1 MLRMSNAVTLTS
13 FFSKIVMLI
22 IVCKKGQKME
32 KNQIID
38 LEITD
43 LSYEA
48 MGVAHYEGMT
58 VFVTNALP
66 GETVKGKI
74 LKVKKNFAFAKI
86 EEIVK
91 ESPDRVNIK
100 LNQWVQTGLASLA
113 HIKYDKQLEFK
124 RNQVVNLLKKAHLDD
139 VEVGETLPSPE
150 ETGYRNKAQV
160 PVREVN
166 GQLEIGFFR
175 RHSHDLVPLTNF
187 FTTDPE
193 IDRVLVAVRDIL
205 RQYRVPAYDEVHNKG
220 EVRYLDVR
228 RSKATGEIMVI
239 LVCLHKD
246 FPQLPKVAE
255 AIKQIDGVTSLVLNY
270 NPKKTNVILGKVD
283 YLIFGKPQITD
294 QIGDVKF
301 RISPE
306 SFFQINTLQT
316 PRLYDLAI
324 KKAELAPDDVVV
336 DAYSGIGTIGLTV
349 AKHVKEVRG
358 IESVRDA
365 VKDANNNAELNNI
378 DNARYVA
385 GKAEEV
391 MPKWASKGM
400 KTDVIFVD
408 PPRKGLTSEF
418 IDAAVKTNPKK
429 IVYISCNPAT
439 MIRDL
444 QELQG
449 HGYSF
454 ERIDPVDMFPQTPHV
469 EAVTVLERR

>member
-1 MLRMSNAVTLTS
+1 
-13 FFSKIVMLI
+13 
-22 IVCKKGQKME
+22 ME

-58 VFVTNALP
+58 IFVTNALP
-66 GETVKGKI
+66 GETVSAKI
-74 LKVKKNFAFAKI
+74 LKVKKRFAFAKI
-86 EEIVK
+86 EKIIK
-91 ESPDRVNIK
+91 ESPDRVNIE

-124 RNQVVNLLKKAHLDD
+124 RNQVVNLLQKAHLDN
-139 VEVGETLPSPE
+139 VEVGQTLPSPE

-160 PVREVN
+160 PVRTVN

-205 RQYRVPAYDEVHNKG
+205 RASKVPAYDEIHNKG

-228 RSKATGEIMVI
+228 RSKANGEIMVI

-246 FPQLPKVAE
+246 FPQLEKIATE
-255 AIKQIDGVTSLVLNY
+255 IKKIEGVTSLVLNY
-270 NPKKTNVILGKVD
+270 NPKKTNVILGKAD
-283 YLIFGKPQITD
+283 YLIFGKPQIVD

-306 SFFQINTLQT
+306 SFFQINSLQT

-324 KKAELAPDDVVV
+324 KQADLKETDTVI
-336 DAYSGIGTIGLTV
+336 DAYSGIGTIGLSV
-349 AKHVKEVRG
+349 AKHVKSVRG
-358 IESVRDA
+358 IEVVRDA
-365 VKDANNNAELNNI
+365 VKDANDNAEMNDI
-378 DNARYVA
+378 HNAKYFV
-385 GKAEEV
+385 GKAEEL
-391 MPKWASKGM
+391 MPRWADKGI
-400 KTDVIFVD
+400 TSDVIFVD
-408 PPRKGLTSEF
+408 PPRKGLTPEF
-418 IDAAVKTNPKK
+418 IAGAVKTGPKK

-439 MIRDL
+439 LVRDL
-444 QELQG
+444 QEFQKL
-449 HGYSF
+449 GYDF
-454 ERIDPVDMFPQTPHV
+454 NRIDPVDMFPQTPHV
-469 EAVTVLERR
+469 EAVAVLTRK

>member
-1 MLRMSNAVTLTS
+1 M
-13 FFSKIVMLI
+13 K
-22 IVCKKGQKME
+22 
-32 KNQIID
+32 KNQIVD

-48 MGVAHYEGMT
+48 MGVAHDEGLT
-58 VFVTNALP
+58 IFVTNALP
-66 GETVKGKI
+66 GEIVSAKI

-86 EEIVK
+86 EKIKK
-91 ESPDRVNIK
+91 ESPDRVKIK

-150 ETGYRNKAQV
+150 QTGYRNKAQV
-160 PVREVN
+160 PVREIN

-205 RQYRVPAYDEVHNKG
+205 RKYRVPVYDEINHKG

-246 FPQLPKVAE
+246 FPQLLGVAAE
-255 AIKQIDGVTSLVLNY
+255 VSQIPGVTGLILNH
-270 NPKKTNVILGKVD
+270 NPKKTNVILGKKD
-283 YLIFGKPQITD
+283 YVVFGNDQITD
-294 QIGDVKF
+294 KIGDLKF
-301 RISPE
+301 RISPQ
-306 SFFQINTLQT
+306 SFFQINSLQT

-324 KKAELAPDDVVV
+324 KKADLKPSDVVI
-336 DAYSGIGTIGLTV
+336 DAYSGIGTIGLSV
-349 AKHVKEVRG
+349 AKHVKAVRG
-358 IESVRDA
+358 IEVVRDA
-365 VKDANNNAELNNI
+365 IKDAKDNAKLNGI
-378 DNARYVA
+378 DNAKYYL

-391 MPKWASKGM
+391 MPRWAKQGL
-400 KTDVIFVD
+400 KTDVVFVD
-408 PPRKGLTSEF
+408 PPRKGLTPEF
-418 IDAAVKTNPKK
+418 IDATVKTGPEKV
-429 IVYISCNPAT
+429 VYISCNPAT
-439 MIRDL
+439 MVRDL
-444 QELQG
+444 QLFQEQG
-449 HGYSF
+449 YEF
-454 ERIDPVDMFPQTPHV
+454 DRIDPVDMFPQTPHV
-469 EAVTVLERR
+469 EAVTVLTKK

>member
-1 MLRMSNAVTLTS
+1 M
-13 FFSKIVMLI
+13 K
-22 IVCKKGQKME
+22 
-32 KNQIID
+32 KNQIVD

-48 MGVAHYEGMT
+48 MGVAHDEGLT
-58 VFVTNALP
+58 IFVTNALP
-66 GETVKGKI
+66 GEIVSAKI

-86 EEIVK
+86 EKIKK
-91 ESPDRVNIK
+91 ESPDRVKIK

-150 ETGYRNKAQV
+150 QTGYRNKAQV
-160 PVREVN
+160 PVREIN

-205 RQYRVPAYDEVHNKG
+205 RKYRVPVYDEINHKG

-246 FPQLPKVAE
+246 FPQLLGVAAE
-255 AIKQIDGVTSLVLNY
+255 ISQIHGVSGLILNH
-270 NPKKTNVILGKVD
+270 NPKKTNVILGKKD
-283 YLIFGKPQITD
+283 YVVFGNDQITD
-294 QIGDVKF
+294 KIGDLKF
-301 RISPE
+301 RISPQ
-306 SFFQINTLQT
+306 SFFQINSLQT

-324 KKAELAPDDVVV
+324 KKADLKPSDVVI
-336 DAYSGIGTIGLTV
+336 DAYSGIGTIGLSV
-349 AKHVKEVRG
+349 AKHVKAVRG
-358 IESVRDA
+358 IEVVRDA
-365 VKDANNNAELNNI
+365 IKDAKDNAKLNGI
-378 DNARYVA
+378 DNAKYYL

-391 MPKWASKGM
+391 MPRWAKQGL
-400 KTDVIFVD
+400 KTDVVFVD
-408 PPRKGLTSEF
+408 PPRKGLTPEF
-418 IDAAVKTNPKK
+418 IDATVKTGPEKV
-429 IVYISCNPAT
+429 VYISCNPAT
-439 MIRDL
+439 MVRDL
-444 QELQG
+444 QLFQEQG
-449 HGYSF
+449 YEF
-454 ERIDPVDMFPQTPHV
+454 DRIDPVDMFPQTPHV
-469 EAVTVLERR
+469 ESVTVLERTDK

>member
-1 MLRMSNAVTLTS
+1 M
-13 FFSKIVMLI
+13 K
-22 IVCKKGQKME
+22 
-32 KNQIID
+32 KNQIVD

-48 MGVAHYEGMT
+48 MGVAHDEGLT
-58 VFVTNALP
+58 IFVTNALP
-66 GETVKGKI
+66 GEIVSAKI

-86 EEIVK
+86 EKIKK
-91 ESPDRVNIK
+91 ESSDRVKIK

-150 ETGYRNKAQV
+150 QTGYRNKAQV
-160 PVREVN
+160 PVREIN

-205 RQYRVPAYDEVHNKG
+205 RKYRVPVYDEINHKG

-246 FPQLPKVAE
+246 FPQLLGVAAE
-255 AIKQIDGVTSLVLNY
+255 VSQIPGVTGLILNH
-270 NPKKTNVILGKVD
+270 NPKKTNVILGKKD
-283 YLIFGKPQITD
+283 YVVFGNDQITD
-294 QIGDVKF
+294 KIGDLKF
-301 RISPE
+301 RISPQ
-306 SFFQINTLQT
+306 SFFQINSLQT

-324 KKAELAPDDVVV
+324 KKADLKPSDVVI
-336 DAYSGIGTIGLTV
+336 DAYSGIGTIGLSV
-349 AKHVKEVRG
+349 AKHVKAVRG
-358 IESVRDA
+358 IEVVRDA
-365 VKDANNNAELNNI
+365 IKDAKDNAKLNGI
-378 DNARYVA
+378 DNAKYYL

-391 MPKWASKGM
+391 MPRWAKQGL
-400 KTDVIFVD
+400 KTDVVFVD
-408 PPRKGLTSEF
+408 PPRKGLTPEF
-418 IDAAVKTNPKK
+418 IDATVKTGPEKV
-429 IVYISCNPAT
+429 VYISCNPAT
-439 MIRDL
+439 MVRDL
-444 QELQG
+444 QLFQEQG
-449 HGYSF
+449 YEF
-454 ERIDPVDMFPQTPHV
+454 DRIDPVDMFPQTPHV
-469 EAVTVLERR
+469 EAVTVLTKK

>member
-1 MLRMSNAVTLTS
+1 M
-13 FFSKIVMLI
+13 K
-22 IVCKKGQKME
+22 

-48 MGVAHYEGMT
+48 MGVAHDEGLT
-58 VFVTNALP
+58 IFVTNALP
-66 GETVKGKI
+66 GEIVSAKI

-86 EEIVK
+86 EKIKK
-91 ESPDRVNIK
+91 ESPDRVKIK

-150 ETGYRNKAQV
+150 QTGYRNKAQV
-160 PVREVN
+160 PVREIN

-205 RQYRVPAYDEVHNKG
+205 RKYRVPVYDEINHKG

-246 FPQLPKVAE
+246 FPQLLGVAAE
-255 AIKQIDGVTSLVLNY
+255 ISQIHGVSGLILNH
-270 NPKKTNVILGKVD
+270 NPKKTNVILGEKD
-283 YLIFGKPQITD
+283 YVVFGNDQITD
-294 QIGDVKF
+294 KIGDLKF
-301 RISPE
+301 RISPQ
-306 SFFQINTLQT
+306 SFFQINSLQT

-324 KKAELAPDDVVV
+324 KKADLKPSDVVI
-336 DAYSGIGTIGLTV
+336 DAYSGIGTIGLSV
-349 AKHVKEVRG
+349 AKHVKAVRG
-358 IESVRDA
+358 IEVVRDA
-365 VKDANNNAELNNI
+365 IKDAKDNAKLNGI
-378 DNARYVA
+378 DNAKYYL

-391 MPKWASKGM
+391 MPRWAKQGL
-400 KTDVIFVD
+400 KTDVVFVD
-408 PPRKGLTSEF
+408 PPRKGLTPEF
-418 IDAAVKTNPKK
+418 IDATVKTGPEKV
-429 IVYISCNPAT
+429 VYISCNPAT
-439 MIRDL
+439 MVRDL
-444 QELQG
+444 QLFQEQG
-449 HGYSF
+449 YEF
-454 ERIDPVDMFPQTPHV
+454 DRIDPVDMFPQTPHV
-469 EAVTVLERR
+469 EAVTVLTKK